1 MLLAAWICSCFLR
14 GFAGVASLRDVFAF
28 CVDSQVLLAP
38 LRVVMLSLPCWP
50 RLFQVGLLVSTCRA
64 PFLWGVEPLLTG
76 VVALLLFDLLGL

>member
-28 CVDSQVLLAP
+28 CVDLQVLLAP

-50 RLFQVGLLVSTCRA
+50 GLFQEGLLVSTCRA
-64 PFLWGVEPLLTG
+64 PFCGGWSLC
-76 VVALLLFDLLGL
+76 